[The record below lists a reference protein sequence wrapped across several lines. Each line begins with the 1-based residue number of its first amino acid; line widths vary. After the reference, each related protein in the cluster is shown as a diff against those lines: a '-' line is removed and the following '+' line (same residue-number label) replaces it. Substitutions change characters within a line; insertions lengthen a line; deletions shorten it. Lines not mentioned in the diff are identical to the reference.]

1 MSAPEP
7 FVTIQVAPTTDIG
20 ALAAER
26 LSLAV
31 ARCPAAFLG
40 MATGSTPKVT
50 GFWDELRQR
59 VSRGQLDLSKA
70 TFVNPDEWIGLGDP
84 EHAEAYLSYLKKELA
99 FETNIRVPDGCA
111 ADPVQ
116 AALDVEQAIVA
127 GGGFEWMLMGMGI
140 NGHIGFFEPADS
152 LPSQAFTPAIDRL
165 NRERYARDH
174 FGTLDA
180 VPTHATTIGL
190 GTVMRAREICLCVVG
205 EGKAGLLAQA
215 LQGPVTTALP
225 ASFVQLGR
233 NVRVFLD
240 PAAASRLDLAA
251 LAARPGWAVKQ

>member
-7 FVTIQVAPTTDIG
+7 FVTIQVAPATDIG

-180 VPTHATTIGL
+180 VPTH
-190 GTVMRAREICLCVVG
+190 RPWHSDARQRNLLVCG
-205 EGKAGLLAQA
+205 GRRQGWAAGA
-215 LQGPVTTALP
+215 G
-225 ASFVQLGR
+225 
-233 NVRVFLD
+233 
-240 PAAASRLDLAA
+240 AARTGHDCASREFCAA
-251 LAARPGWAVKQ
+251 GAERAGVSGPGRCIET